1 MNVDDYDEF
10 GNYIGAALSDEE
22 SDGAE
27 YAANGF
33 GAPAAS
39 TGVSRGGVTIEED
52 VEDDRLEGFNDD
64 EAGMDVDGASV
75 SSVDLGVSAGAR
87 HACPATLS

>member
-1 MNVDDYDEF
+1 MQIEDYDEF

-33 GAPAAS
+33 GVPGPS
-39 TGVSRGGVTIEED
+39 TAQPGVSRGGVTIEDD
-52 VEDDRLEGFNDD
+52 VDDRLEGFDD
-64 EAGMDVDGASV
+64 DAGMDVDGAS
-75 SSVDLGVSAGAR
+75 LCRANFPCWRAAR
-87 HACPATLS
+87 RGQL